1 MLFLMYW
8 ELNKNISVKERLKAA
23 DMWFHITS
31 DNLGVIL
38 VDANSAE
45 DVSNLNNM

>member
-23 DMWFHITS
+23 DMLISSGHFPADNIDITRFHITS
-31 DNLGVIL
+31 DN
-38 VDANSAE
+38 
-45 DVSNLNNM
+45 